1 MTVVVQPQTL
11 RNLPNEKKGKRSP
24 GVIIRFKILA
34 FLCFKRLT
42 SEIQPLLIATN
53 LRCKCLRNL
62 LSRKKDKESP
72 S

>member
-1 MTVVVQPQTL
+1 M
-11 RNLPNEKKGKRSP
+11 KKKAKEAPWLLSALKYWR
-24 GVIIRFKILA
+24 

-42 SEIQPLLIATN
+42 SEIQLLLIATN
-53 LRCKCLRNL
+53 LCCKCLRNL

>member
-1 MTVVVQPQTL
+1 M
-11 RNLPNEKKGKRSP
+11 EKKAKEAPWLLSALKYWR
-24 GVIIRFKILA
+24 

-42 SEIQPLLIATN
+42 SEIKLLLIATN

-62 LSRKKDKESP
+62 PSRKKDKESP

>member
-1 MTVVVQPQTL
+1 M
-11 RNLPNEKKGKRSP
+11 KKKAKEALGLLSALKYWR
-24 GVIIRFKILA
+24 
-34 FLCFKRLT
+34 FLCFKLLT

-62 LSRKKDKESP
+62 LSRKKDKEFP